1 MAGFLFAL
9 VAILA
14 TGLGARDQ
22 VLVARLAPRPAV
34 ALVGMACAAAT
45 GLAAGWAG
53 IRITP
58 LLTPGARTV
67 LVALAL
73 AIAATELFLVR
84 PGRRPLEPTQSLGAL
99 GIVLVAEQLFDAGR
113 LLIFAIAAASQLG
126 PAAAGGGALG
136 GAASIL
142 LGWLAGERL
151 EAIPLALL
159 RRMFGTILLSAA
171 AWLVY
176 NR

>member
-1 MAGFLFAL
+1 MTGLLFAL
-9 VAILA
+9 VAVLA
-14 TGLGARDQ
+14 AGLGARDQ

-34 ALVGMACAAAT
+34 ALVGIACAVAT

-53 IRITP
+53 IRIAP
-58 LLTPGARTV
+58 LLAPGARTM

-73 AIAATELFLVR
+73 AIAAFELFLVK

-99 GIVLVAEQLFDAGR
+99 GIVLVAEQLFDAAR
-113 LLIFAIAAASQLG
+113 LLVFAIASASQLG
-126 PAAAGGGALG
+126 PAAAAGGALG
-136 GAASIL
+136 GAGSVA

-151 EAIPLALL
+151 EALPLALL
-159 RRMFGTILLSAA
+159 RRMLGAVLMMAA
-171 AWLVY
+171 GWLAY